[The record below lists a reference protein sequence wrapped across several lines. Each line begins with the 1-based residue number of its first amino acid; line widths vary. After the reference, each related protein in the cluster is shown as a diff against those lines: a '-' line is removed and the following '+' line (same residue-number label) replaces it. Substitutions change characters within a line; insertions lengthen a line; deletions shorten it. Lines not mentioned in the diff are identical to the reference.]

1 MSRGPRGHKV
11 REYNDLVKLAERAAL
26 RAADYVRGAA
36 RPAVHTWTE
45 KSQHD
50 FVTEVDRAAEGM
62 IAEEIARAEPDSV
75 IVGEELSPKRG
86 IRGELVWI
94 VDPLDGTTNF
104 LHGYPQYG
112 VSIGCLVDGKLAA
125 GVIHDVCRNRTYRA
139 VRGGGA
145 FEEDTRLSVS
155 AVTDP
160 RYALIGTGFP
170 FRALNLLHV
179 YLSQFA
185 AVSGAA
191 SGIRR
196 AGAAALDLADVA
208 AGRLDAFW
216 ELQLAPWDIAAV
228 ALLIREAGGIVT
240 TLDGGSDVLSKDGS
254 IIAGNAAMHRWLIDL
269 IRKS

>member
-1 MSRGPRGHKV
+1 V

-26 RAADYVRGAA
+26 SAADYLRSAV
-36 RPAVHTWTE
+36 RPAVQSWTE

-50 FVTEVDRAAEGM
+50 FVTEIDRAAEAL
-62 IAEEIARAEPDSV
+62 IAEEIVRAEPESV
-75 IVGEELSPKRG
+75 IVGEELSPKRPA
-86 IRGELVWI
+86 RGELVWI

-104 LHGYPQYG
+104 LHGYPQYA

-125 GVIHDVCRNRTYRA
+125 GVIHDVCRKRTFRA
-139 VRGGGA
+139 IRGGGA

-170 FRALNLLHV
+170 FKALNLLHI

-185 AVSGAA
+185 AVIGAA

-208 AGRLDAFW
+208 AGRLDGFW
-216 ELQLAPWDIAAV
+216 ELNLAPWDIAAGT
-228 ALLIREAGGIVT
+228 LLIREAGGIVT
-240 TLDGGSDVLSKDGS
+240 RPDGGADVLNTQGNGS
-254 IIAGNAAMHRWLIDL
+254 IVAGNAVMHRWLIDL
-269 IRKS
+269 LRKS

>member
-1 MSRGPRGHKV
+1 V

-26 RAADYVRGAA
+26 RAADYLRSAA

-50 FVTEVDRAAEGM
+50 FVTEVDRAAEAL
-62 IAEEIARAEPDSV
+62 IAEVIMIDAPESV
-75 IVGEELSPKRG
+75 IVGEELSPKRMA
-86 IRGELVWI
+86 RGELVWI

-104 LHGYPQYG
+104 LHGYPQYA
-112 VSIGCLVDGKLAA
+112 VSIGCLVNGKLAA
-125 GVIHDVCRNRTYRA
+125 GVIHDVCRNRTYKA

-160 RYALIGTGFP
+160 RLALIGTGFP
-170 FRALNLLHV
+170 FKALNLLHV
-179 YLSQFA
+179 YLAQFA

-196 AGAAALDLADVA
+196 AGAAALDLADLA
-208 AGRLDAFW
+208 AGRLDGFW
-216 ELQLAPWDIAAV
+216 ELQLAPWDIAAGT
-228 ALLIREAGGIVT
+228 LLIREAGGIVT
-240 TLDGGSDVLSKDGS
+240 RPDGAADVLSTEGSGS
-254 IIAGNAAMHRWLIDL
+254 IVAGNAAMHRWLIDL
-269 IRKS
+269 LRKS

>member
-1 MSRGPRGHKV
+1 V

-26 RAADYVRGAA
+26 RAADYLRSAA
-36 RPAVHTWTE
+36 RPAAHTWTE

-50 FVTEVDRAAEGM
+50 FVTEIDRVAEAL
-62 IAEEIARAEPDSV
+62 IAEEIVREAPESV
-75 IVGEELSPKRG
+75 IIGEELSPERRARG
-86 IRGELVWI
+86 ALVWI

-104 LHGYPQYG
+104 LHGYPQYA

-125 GVIHDVCRNRTYRA
+125 GVIHDVCRKRTYKA
-139 VRGGGA
+139 IRGGGA

-170 FRALNLLHV
+170 FKALNVLHI
-179 YLSQFA
+179 YLAQFA
-185 AVSGAA
+185 AVSGGA

-208 AGRLDAFW
+208 AGRLDGFW
-216 ELQLAPWDIAAV
+216 ELQLAPWDIAAGT
-228 ALLIREAGGIVT
+228 LLIREAGGIAT
-240 TLDGGSDVLSKDGS
+240 RPDGVADVLSTEGNGS
-254 IIAGNAAMHRWLIDL
+254 IVAGNAAMHRWLIDL
-269 IRKS
+269 LRKS

>member
-1 MSRGPRGHKV
+1 M

-26 RAADYVRGAA
+26 RAADYLRGAV
-36 RPAVHTWTE
+36 RPSVHSWTE
-45 KSQHD
+45 KAQHD
-50 FVTEVDRAAEGM
+50 FVTEVDRAAEAL
-62 IAEEIARAEPDSV
+62 IAEEIVREAPESV
-75 IVGEELSPKRG
+75 IVGEELSPQRMA
-86 IRGELVWI
+86 RGELVWI

-104 LHGYPQYG
+104 LHGYPQYA

-125 GVIHDVCRNRTYRA
+125 GVIHDVCRKRTYKA
-139 VRGGGA
+139 IRGGGA
-145 FEEDTRLSVS
+145 FEADTRLGVS

-196 AGAAALDLADVA
+196 AGAAALDLADIA
-208 AGRLDAFW
+208 AGRLDGFW
-216 ELQLAPWDIAAV
+216 ELQLAPWDVAAGT
-228 ALLIREAGGIVT
+228 LLIREAGGIVT
-240 TLDGGSDVLSKDGS
+240 RPDGGADVLSTGGNGA
-254 IIAGNAAMHRWLIDL
+254 IVAGNAAMHRWLIDL
-269 IRKS
+269 LRKS

>member
-1 MSRGPRGHKV
+1 V

-26 RAADYVRGAA
+26 RAADYIRSAV

-50 FVTEVDRAAEGM
+50 FVTEVDRAAEGL
-62 IAEEIARAEPDSV
+62 IAEVIMLEEPDSV
-75 IVGEELSPKRG
+75 IIGEELSPKRMA
-86 IRGELVWI
+86 RGELVWI

-104 LHGYPQYG
+104 LHGYPQYA

-125 GVIHDVCRNRTYRA
+125 GVIHDVCRKRTYRA
-139 VRGGGA
+139 TRGGGA

-170 FRALNLLHV
+170 FKSLNVLHI

-185 AVSGAA
+185 AVIGAA

-208 AGRLDAFW
+208 AGRLDGFW
-216 ELQLAPWDIAAV
+216 ELQLASWDIAAGT
-228 ALLIREAGGIVT
+228 LLIREAGGIVT
-240 TLDGGSDVLSKDGS
+240 RPDGAADVLSTQDNGS
-254 IIAGNAAMHRWLIDL
+254 IVAGNAAIHRWLIDL
-269 IRKS
+269 LRKR